1 MFREE
6 PACHLSEGGQMA
18 DGGLD
23 VNAIQDKFSILYSEW
38 NAIQELVRQLI
49 ASGIGAS
56 AHCFGNWVHLAKD
69 SH

>member
-23 VNAIQDKFSILYSEW
+23 VNAIQDKFSILYS
-38 NAIQELVRQLI
+38 AIK
-49 ASGIGAS
+49 
-56 AHCFGNWVHLAKD
+56 N
-69 SH
+69 